1 MNLRGLNVLICDDS
15 ILFRKQMKDYLVA
28 NECTSI
34 IEVTNGQDAID
45 AYKEHKPDI
54 VFLDII
60 MPNKT
65 GIEAVTEIMD
75 YDTNAYVVMFSSV
88 GTHQYLKDAIFAGA
102 QDFLQKP
109 FDAIIVQTIIEKYL
123 SVKGGN

>member
-1 MNLRGLNVLICDDS
+1 MNLKGLTVLICDDS

-34 IEVTNGQDAID
+34 IEVTNGQEAID
-45 AYKEHKPDI
+45 AYKEHNPDI

-65 GIEAVTEIMD
+65 GIEAVNEIMH

-88 GTHQYLKDAIFAGA
+88 GTHQYLKDAISGGA
-102 QDFLQKP
+102 HDFLQKP
-109 FDAIIVQTIIEKYL
+109 FDENMVKTVIEKYF
-123 SVKGGN
+123 SIKGGC

>member
-1 MNLRGLNVLICDDS
+1 MNLKDLTVLICDDS

-28 NECTSI
+28 NGCTSI
-34 IEVTNGQDAID
+34 IEVTNGQEAID

-65 GIEAVTEIMD
+65 GIEAVNEIMH
-75 YDTNAYVVMFSSV
+75 YDAKAFVIMFSSV

-102 QDFLQKP
+102 HDFLQKP
-109 FDAIIVQTIIEKYL
+109 FDADMVQTVIEKYF
-123 SVKGGN
+123 SVKGGV

>member
-1 MNLRGLNVLICDDS
+1 MNLEGLKVLICDDS
-15 ILFRKQMKDYLVA
+15 ILFRKQMKDYFVA

-34 IEVTNGQDAID
+34 IEVTNGQEAID
-45 AYKEHKPDI
+45 AYKLHYPDI

-65 GIEAVTEIMD
+65 GIEAVNEIMQ
-75 YDTNAYVVMFSSV
+75 YDTSAYVVMFSSV

-102 QDFLQKP
+102 HDFLQKP
-109 FDAIIVQTIIEKYL
+109 FDKNMVQTVLEKYF